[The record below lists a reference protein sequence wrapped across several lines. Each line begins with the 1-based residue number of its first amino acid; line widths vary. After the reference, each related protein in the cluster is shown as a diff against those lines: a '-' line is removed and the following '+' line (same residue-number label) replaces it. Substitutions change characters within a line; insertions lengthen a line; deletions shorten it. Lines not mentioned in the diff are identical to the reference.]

1 MKFVPKFQLSSNPLG
16 IGLEFW
22 NRAVYWNKI
31 PTLFQRNSNAGIG
44 KSLMNQGLTR
54 FIPKFQ
60 FFSRT
65 TDFGA
70 SSRSFI
76 IACECK
82 HCAKQTIHC
91 TIFKQNNIC
100 PRPSIYA
107 GILELWNHVVLT
119 HKTIILLYKYI
130 YISTTTTNTFPIPQ
144 PCFCDSNP
152 IPKFQH
158 HFTNNQITPTS
169 TT

>member
-1 MKFVPKFQLSSNPLG
+1 MKFVPKFQPDSNPTG
-16 IGLEFW
+16 TELEFW
-22 NRAVYWNKI
+22 NWVVYWNKI

-76 IACECK
+76 IISECK
-82 HCAKQTIHC
+82 HCAKQTLHC
-91 TIFKQNNIC
+91 LFINHISHCQPFSKN
-100 PRPSIYA
+100 A
-107 GILELWNHVVLT
+107 GILEQWNHVVLT

-130 YISTTTTNTFPIPQ
+130 YISTTTTTTFPIHPSH
-144 PCFCDSNP
+144 FCDSNQV
-152 IPKFQH
+152 PKFQH
-158 HFTNNQITPTS
+158 HFTNN
-169 TT
+169 